1 MFWRSVYNFKQV
13 RELNALKQDW
23 LNTISRFPTSSTWLG
38 FGLRKGSFTYSV
50 NGVDSYIKCSWN
62 GIIQGSILGPILNTT
77 LDTFKVRCKKAF
89 CRERNKLIPFSFVKI
104 IEMTFGYNSCSQ
116 FSLREIKIN
125 FIHKHEVYLSQATV
139 AWCDYSSNNFR
150 RTRDRTPPPTLL
162 LVNHHR
168 RAKRNELEIA

>member
-38 FGLRKGSFTYSV
+38 FGLRKGSFTYQLMGLTPISSV
-50 NGVDSYIKCSWN
+50 LGM
-62 GIIQGSILGPILNTT
+62 GSSR
-77 LDTFKVRCKKAF
+77 V
-89 CRERNKLIPFSFVKI
+89 
-104 IEMTFGYNSCSQ
+104 MTFGYNSCSQ